1 MLTPKRVMNS
11 PPEDFP
17 HKGLSRE
24 PGCIKAQPDRLKVS
38 SDFQPEAGAIRLSLR
53 KTKITQW
60 FGKKRK
66 VLLRASDYAYKDP
79 TISNKIGTQSRL
91 EL

>member
-1 MLTPKRVMNS
+1 MNS
-11 PPEDFP
+11 PPEDLP

-53 KTKITQW
+53 KTKNYPMVW
-60 FGKKRK
+60 KEKKSLVESQR
-66 VLLRASDYAYKDP
+66 LR
-79 TISNKIGTQSRL
+79 I
-91 EL
+91 